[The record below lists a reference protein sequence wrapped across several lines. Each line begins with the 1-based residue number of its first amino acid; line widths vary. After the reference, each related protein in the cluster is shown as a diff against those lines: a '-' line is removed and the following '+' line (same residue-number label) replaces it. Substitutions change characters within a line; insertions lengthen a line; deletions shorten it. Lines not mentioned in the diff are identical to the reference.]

1 VSASRLSKPSA
12 PADPVLLVEKP
23 GLLTTVQDLGRPG
36 HRKFG
41 VPPSGAMDR
50 FALAA
55 ANRLV
60 GNPEGAAGLECAL
73 NGPVLLALQPCLVAV
88 TGADFTPSVNG
99 AEVPPWTGV
108 YLAAGE
114 RLSFAGRRWGARC
127 YIAVAGG
134 LAGSRWLG
142 SVATYLLVEKGGFDG
157 RTLEARDVLSL
168 ATPAPRPLIA
178 GRHLSRRLLPPY
190 GREPALSAVPGP
202 HYGRLN
208 RASRSALL
216 KSTFAVSRDA
226 DRMGFR
232 LEGPPLTLS
241 GSELLSIGLTMG
253 AVQLPIGGQPILLMA
268 DHQTAGGYPVILG
281 VARAALPLAAQ
292 LLPGDRLTF
301 KEVDA
306 GDAQEEWHRMREAL
320 EQIA

>member
-1 VSASRLSKPSA
+1 LAKTKASDAALR
-12 PADPVLLVEKP
+12 VEKP

-88 TGADFTPSVNG
+88 TGADFTPCVNG
-99 AEVPPWTGV
+99 AEMPLWTGV

-114 RLSFAGRRWGARC
+114 RLSFTGRRWGARC

-142 SVATYLLVEKGGFDG
+142 SLATYLLVDKGGFDG
-157 RTLEARDVLSL
+157 RTLEAGDLLSL
-168 ATPAPRPLIA
+168 AAPAPRPLIA
-178 GRHLSRRLLPPY
+178 GRHLSRRLLPEY
-190 GREPALSAVPGP
+190 GREPALTAVPGP
-202 HYGRLN
+202 HHARLSP
-208 RASRSALL
+208 ASR
-216 KSTFAVSRDA
+216 KSLFRSGFAVSRDA

-232 LEGPPLTLS
+232 LEGPQLEQR

-281 VARAALPLAAQ
+281 VTRAALPLAAQ
-292 LLPGDRLTF
+292 LLPGDGLTF
-301 KEVDA
+301 KEVGLVDA
-306 GDAQEEWHRMREAL
+306 RQQWRRLREAL

>member
-1 VSASRLSKPSA
+1 LIAR
-12 PADPVLLVEKP
+12 PADPAEPVLRVEKP

-60 GNPEGAAGLECAL
+60 GNPETAAGLECAL
-73 NGPVLLALQPCLVAV
+73 TGPTLLALQPCLVAV
-88 TGADFTPSVNG
+88 TGADFTPTIDG
-99 AEVPPWTGV
+99 AEIPSWTGV
-108 YLAAGE
+108 YLPAGE

-134 LAGSRWLG
+134 LGGSRWLG
-142 SVATYLLVEKGGFDG
+142 SLSTYLLVEKGGHEG
-157 RTLEARDVLSL
+157 RTLESGDSL
-168 ATPAPRPLIA
+168 RLAGPAPRPLIA
-178 GRHLSRRLLPPY
+178 GRHLSRRLQPAY
-190 GREPALSAVPGP
+190 GREPALATLPGP
-202 HYGRLN
+202 HFTRLA
-208 RASRSALL
+208 RTSRTAAW
-216 KSTFAVSRDA
+216 KSTFEVSRDA

-232 LEGPPLTLS
+232 LQGPQLEG
-241 GSELLSIGLTMG
+241 GGRELLSIGLTAG

-281 VARAALPLAAQ
+281 VSRAALPLAAQ
-292 LLPGDRLTF
+292 LLPGDRLSF
-301 KEVDA
+301 QEVSVA
-306 GDAQEEWHRMREAL
+306 AAQEQWRGTRAAL
-320 EQIA
+320 EEIS

>member
-1 VSASRLSKPSA
+1 
-12 PADPVLLVEKP
+12 
-23 GLLTTVQDLGRPG
+23 
-36 HRKFG
+36 
-41 VPPSGAMDR
+41 MDR

-88 TGADFTPSVNG
+88 TGADFTPSING
-99 AEVPPWTGV
+99 AQIPLWTGV

-114 RLSFAGRRWGARC
+114 RLSFTARKWGARC
-127 YIAVAGG
+127 YLAVAGG

-142 SVATYLLVEKGGFDG
+142 SLATYLLVEKGGFAG
-157 RTLEARDVLSL
+157 RTLEAGDVLSR
-168 ATPAPRPLIA
+168 AAPAPRPLIA
-178 GRHLSRRLLPPY
+178 GRHLSRRLLPDYRP
-190 GREPALSAVPGP
+190 EPALAAIAGP
-202 HYGRLN
+202 HHRRLN
-208 RASRSALL
+208 RTSRAALNR
-216 KSTFAVSRDA
+216 STFAVSRDA

-232 LEGPPLTLS
+232 LEGPQLELS
-241 GSELLSIGLTMG
+241 GSELLSVGLTMG

-301 KEVDA
+301 VEVGVA
-306 GDAQEEWHRMREAL
+306 DAQQQWRRLREAL

>member
-1 VSASRLSKPSA
+1 VPPDA
-12 PADPVLLVEKP
+12 VLRVEKP

-88 TGADFTPSVNG
+88 TGADFTPCVNG
-99 AEVPPWTGV
+99 GEVPLWTGV

-114 RLSFAGRRWGARC
+114 RLSFAGRKWGARC

-142 SVATYLLVEKGGFDG
+142 SLATYLLVEKGGFDG
-157 RTLEARDVLSL
+157 RTLEAGDVLSL
-168 ATPAPRPLIA
+168 TAPAPRPLIA
-178 GRHLSRRLLPPY
+178 GRHLSRRLLPDY

-202 HYGRLN
+202 HHGRLN
-208 RASRSALL
+208 RASRTALL
-216 KSTFAVSRDA
+216 KSSFTVSRDA

-232 LEGPPLTLS
+232 LEGPQLELS

-268 DHQTAGGYPVILG
+268 DHQTAGGYPVILT
-281 VARAALPLAAQ
+281 VTRAALPLAAQ

-301 KEVDA
+301 REV
-306 GDAQEEWHRMREAL
+306 GVTDAQQEWRRLRDAL

>member
-1 VSASRLSKPSA
+1 
-12 PADPVLLVEKP
+12 
-23 GLLTTVQDLGRPG
+23 
-36 HRKFG
+36 
-41 VPPSGAMDR
+41 MDR

-88 TGADFTPSVNG
+88 TGADFTPCVNG
-99 AEVPPWTGV
+99 VEMPLWTGV

-114 RLSFAGRRWGARC
+114 RLSFAGRRSGARC

-134 LAGSRWLG
+134 LTGTRWLG
-142 SVATYLLVEKGGFDG
+142 SIATYLLVEKGGFDG
-157 RTLEARDVLSL
+157 RTLEAGDLLSL
-168 ATPAPRPLIA
+168 ALPAPRPLVA
-178 GRHLSRRLLPPY
+178 GRHLSRRLLPEY
-190 GREPALSAVPGP
+190 SREPGLAAVPGP
-202 HYGRLN
+202 HHTRLK
-208 RASRSALL
+208 RPSRTALL

-232 LEGPPLTLS
+232 LEGPQLELS
-241 GSELLSIGLTMG
+241 GRELLSIGLTMG

-281 VARAALPLAAQ
+281 VTRAALPLAAQ

-301 KEVDA
+301 KEVGGCRCPA
-306 GDAQEEWHRMREAL
+306 GVAPAPCRAGADRLGGRAQPRASGFSWPSWPPAGGPAWPAPHRPSEPRR
-320 EQIA
+320 

>member
-1 VSASRLSKPSA
+1 LARTAA
-12 PADPVLLVEKP
+12 PPEAILRVEKP

-50 FALAA
+50 FSLAA

-99 AEVPPWTGV
+99 AEVPLWTGV

-142 SVATYLLVEKGGFDG
+142 SVATYLLVEKGGYDG
-157 RTLEARDVLSL
+157 RTLEAGDVLSL
-168 ATPAPRPLIA
+168 AVPAPRPLIA
-178 GRHLSRRLLPPY
+178 GRHLSRRLLPDY
-190 GREPALSAVPGP
+190 SREPALAAVAGP
-202 HYGRLN
+202 HHGRLN
-208 RASRSALL
+208 RASRTALL
-216 KSTFAVSRDA
+216 KSSFAVSRDA

-232 LEGPPLTLS
+232 LEGPELDLT

-281 VARAALPLAAQ
+281 VTRAALPLAAQ

-301 KEVDA
+301 REV
-306 GDAQEEWHRMREAL
+306 GVSDAQQEWRRLREAL
-320 EQIA
+320 EQIG

>member
-1 VSASRLSKPSA
+1 MARPTQQPDA
-12 PADPVLLVEKP
+12 VLLVEKP
-23 GLLTTVQDLGRPG
+23 GLLTTIQDLGRPG

-60 GNPEGAAGLECAL
+60 GNPDGAAGLECAL

-99 AEVPPWTGV
+99 AEVPLWTGV

-114 RLSFAGRRWGARC
+114 RLSFAARKWGARC
-127 YIAVAGG
+127 YITVAGG

-142 SVATYLLVEKGGFDG
+142 SLATYLLVEKAGFDG
-157 RTLEARDVLSL
+157 RTLEAGDVLSL
-168 ATPAPRPLIA
+168 AAPAPRPLVA
-178 GRHLSRRLLPPY
+178 GRHLSRRLLPDY
-190 GREPALSAVPGP
+190 SREPVLAAVPGP
-202 HYGRLN
+202 HHTRLN
-208 RASRSALL
+208 RASRTTLL
-216 KSTFAVSRDA
+216 KSSFAVSRDA
-226 DRMGFR
+226 DRMGYR
-232 LEGPPLTLS
+232 LEGPQLELT
-241 GSELLSIGLTMG
+241 GNELLSIGLTMG

-281 VARAALPLAAQ
+281 VTRAALPLAAQ

-301 KEVDA
+301 REV
-306 GDAQEEWHRMREAL
+306 GVTDAQEEWRRLRGAL

>member
-1 VSASRLSKPSA
+1 LAKPT
-12 PADPVLLVEKP
+12 PAEAVLRVEKP
-23 GLLTTVQDLGRPG
+23 GLLTTIQDLGRPG

-60 GNPEGAAGLECAL
+60 GNPENAAGLECAL

-88 TGADFTPSVNG
+88 AGADFTPSVNG
-99 AEVPPWTGV
+99 AEVPLWTGI
-108 YLAAGE
+108 YIAAGE
-114 RLSFAGRRWGARC
+114 RLSFAGRKWGARC

-134 LAGSRWLG
+134 LGGSRWLG
-142 SVATYLLVEKGGFDG
+142 SLATFLLVEKGGFDG
-157 RTLEARDVLSL
+157 RTLEAGDVLTL
-168 ATPAPRPLIA
+168 AAPAPRPLIA
-178 GRHLSRRLLPPY
+178 GRHLSRRLLPGY
-190 GREPALSAVPGP
+190 SREPDLAAVAGP
-202 HYGRLN
+202 HHRRLT
-208 RASRSALL
+208 RASRSALG
-216 KSTFAVSRDA
+216 KSSFAVSRDA

-232 LEGPPLTLS
+232 LEGPALELS
-241 GSELLSIGLTMG
+241 GRELLSVGLTMG

-281 VARAALPLAAQ
+281 VSRAALPLAAQ
-292 LLPGDRLTF
+292 LLPGDSLTF
-301 KEVDA
+301 REVTVSAALD
-306 GDAQEEWHRMREAL
+306 EWRRLREAL

>member
-1 VSASRLSKPSA
+1 LASRSPQPDA
-12 PADPVLLVEKP
+12 VLKVEKP
-23 GLLTTVQDLGRPG
+23 GLLTTIQDLGRPG

-60 GNPEGAAGLECAL
+60 GNPEGAAALECAL

-88 TGADFTPSVNG
+88 TGADFTPCVNG
-99 AEVPPWTGV
+99 AEVPLWTGL
-108 YLAAGE
+108 YLATGE
-114 RLSFAGRRWGARC
+114 RLSFAGRKWGARC
-127 YIAVAGG
+127 YISVAGG

-142 SVATYLLVEKGGFDG
+142 SLATYLLVEKGGYAG
-157 RTLEARDVLSL
+157 RTLEAGDVLSP
-168 ATPAPRPLIA
+168 AVAAPRPLIA
-178 GRHLSRRLLPPY
+178 GRHMSRRLLPEY
-190 GREPALSAVPGP
+190 GREPTLAAVPGP
-202 HYGRLN
+202 HHSRLN
-208 RASRSALL
+208 RASRTALL
-216 KSTFAVSRDA
+216 KASFAVSRDA

-232 LEGPPLTLS
+232 LEGPQLELS
-241 GSELLSIGLTMG
+241 GRELLSIGLTMG

-281 VARAALPLAAQ
+281 VTRAALPLAAQ

-301 KEVDA
+301 EEVA
-306 GDAQEEWHRMREAL
+306 VADAQQEWRRLREAL

>member
-1 VSASRLSKPSA
+1 M
-12 PADPVLLVEKP
+12 
-23 GLLTTVQDLGRPG
+23 TTIQDLGRAG

-88 TGADFTPSVNG
+88 TGADFTPSING
-99 AEVPPWTGV
+99 AQIPLWTGV

-114 RLSFAGRRWGARC
+114 RLSFTARKWGARC
-127 YIAVAGG
+127 YLAVAGG

-142 SVATYLLVEKGGFDG
+142 SLATYLLVEKGGFAG
-157 RTLEARDVLSL
+157 RTLEAGDVLSR
-168 ATPAPRPLIA
+168 AAPAPRPLIA
-178 GRHLSRRLLPPY
+178 GRHLSRRLLPDYRP
-190 GREPALSAVPGP
+190 EPALAAIAGP
-202 HYGRLN
+202 HHRRLN
-208 RASRSALL
+208 RTSRAALNR
-216 KSTFAVSRDA
+216 STFAVSRDA

-232 LEGPPLTLS
+232 LEGPQLELS
-241 GSELLSIGLTMG
+241 GSELLSVGLTMG

-301 KEVDA
+301 VEVGVA
-306 GDAQEEWHRMREAL
+306 DAQQQWRRLREAL

>member
-1 VSASRLSKPSA
+1 LAKQTSQPDA
-12 PADPVLLVEKP
+12 VLRVEKP
-23 GLLTTVQDLGRPG
+23 GLLTTIQDLGRPG

-60 GNPEGAAGLECAL
+60 GNPDGAAGLECAL

-99 AEVPPWTGV
+99 AEVPLWTGV

-114 RLSFAGRRWGARC
+114 RLSFAGRKWGARC
-127 YIAVAGG
+127 YIAIAGG

-142 SVATYLLVEKGGFDG
+142 SLATYLLVEKAGFDG
-157 RTLEARDVLSL
+157 RTLEAGDVLSL
-168 ATPAPRPLIA
+168 AARAPRPLIA
-178 GRHLSRRLLPPY
+178 GRHLSRRLLPEY
-190 GREPALSAVPGP
+190 SREPVLAAVAGP
-202 HYGRLN
+202 HHTRLN
-208 RASRSALL
+208 RASRTVLL
-216 KSTFAVSRDA
+216 KSSFAVSRDA

-232 LEGPPLTLS
+232 LEGPQLELS

-281 VARAALPLAAQ
+281 VARASLPLAAQ
-292 LLPGDRLTF
+292 LLPGDRLSF
-301 KEVDA
+301 REVGVA
-306 GDAQEEWHRMREAL
+306 AAQEEWRRLRGAL

>member
-1 VSASRLSKPSA
+1 VAKKSA
-12 PADPVLLVEKP
+12 PPDAVLRVEKP

-99 AEVPPWTGV
+99 AEVPLWTSV

-127 YIAVAGG
+127 YVAVAGG

-142 SVATYLLVEKGGFDG
+142 SLATYLLVEKGGFDG
-157 RTLEARDVLSL
+157 RTLEAGDVLSL
-168 ATPAPRPLIA
+168 AAPAPRPLIA
-178 GRHLSRRLLPPY
+178 GRHLSRRRLPEY
-190 GREPALSAVPGP
+190 GRDPALAAVPGP
-202 HYGRLN
+202 HHRHL
-208 RASRSALL
+208 RATSRRALL
-216 KSTFAVSRDA
+216 GSSFTVSRDA

-232 LEGPPLTLS
+232 LEGPQLELR
-241 GSELLSIGLTMG
+241 GSELLSIGLAMG

-268 DHQTAGGYPVILG
+268 DHQTAGGYPVVLG

-301 KEVDA
+301 KEVGLADA
-306 GDAQEEWHRMREAL
+306 LREWNRLREAL

>member
-1 VSASRLSKPSA
+1 MARPALSPDA
-12 PADPVLLVEKP
+12 VLQVEKP

-73 NGPVLLALQPCLVAV
+73 TGPVLLALQPCLVAV
-88 TGADFTPSVNG
+88 TGADFTPAVNG
-99 AEVPPWTGV
+99 AEVPLWTGV

-114 RLSFAGRRWGARC
+114 RLSFAARRLGARC

-142 SVATYLLVEKGGFDG
+142 SLSTYLLVEKGGFDG
-157 RTLEARDVLSL
+157 RTLEAGDALSI
-168 ATPAPRPLIA
+168 ASPPPRPLIA
-178 GRHLSRRLLPPY
+178 GRHLSRRLLPGY
-190 GREPALSAVPGP
+190 SREPALAAVPGP
-202 HYGRLN
+202 HHRRLN
-208 RASRSALL
+208 RASRTALL
-216 KSTFAVSRDA
+216 KGTFTVSRDA
-226 DRMGFR
+226 DRMGYR
-232 LEGPPLTLS
+232 LEGTPLELS
-241 GSELLSIGLTMG
+241 GQELLSIGLTMG

-281 VARAALPLAAQ
+281 VTRAALPLAAQ
-292 LLPGDRLTF
+292 LVPGDRLTF
-301 KEVDA
+301 REVTIA
-306 GDAQEEWHRMREAL
+306 DAQHEWRGLRAAL
-320 EQIA
+320 EQIG

>member
-1 VSASRLSKPSA
+1 MAKPA
-12 PADPVLLVEKP
+12 EGEAVLRVEKP

-60 GNPEGAAGLECAL
+60 GNPETAAGLECAL

-99 AEVPPWTGV
+99 AEVPLWTGV

-114 RLSFAGRRWGARC
+114 RLSFAGRKWGARC
-127 YIAVAGG
+127 YIAIAGG
-134 LAGSRWLG
+134 LGGSRWLG
-142 SVATYLLVEKGGFDG
+142 SLATYLLVEKGGFDG
-157 RTLEARDVLSL
+157 RTLEAGDVL
-168 ATPAPRPLIA
+168 AIAAPAPRPLIA
-178 GRHLSRRLLPPY
+178 GRHLSRRLLPAY
-190 GREPALSAVPGP
+190 GREPALAAVPGP
-202 HYGRLN
+202 HHSRLT
-208 RASRSALL
+208 RSSRSALQ
-216 KSTFAVSRDA
+216 KSSFAVSRDA

-232 LEGPPLTLS
+232 LEGPALELS
-241 GSELLSIGLTMG
+241 GRELLSVGLTMG

-281 VARAALPLAAQ
+281 VSRASLPLAAQ
-292 LLPGDRLTF
+292 LLPGDTLTF
-301 KEVDA
+301 REVSISA
-306 GDAQEEWHRMREAL
+306 AQDEWRRLREAL

>member
-1 VSASRLSKPSA
+1 MAKPA
-12 PADPVLLVEKP
+12 EGAAVLRVEKP

-60 GNPEGAAGLECAL
+60 GNPETAAGLECAL

-99 AEVPPWTGV
+99 AEVPLWTGV

-114 RLSFAGRRWGARC
+114 RLSFAGRKWGARC
-127 YIAVAGG
+127 YIAIAGG
-134 LAGSRWLG
+134 LGGSRWLG
-142 SVATYLLVEKGGFDG
+142 SLATYLLVEKGGFDG
-157 RTLEARDVLSL
+157 RTLEAGDVL
-168 ATPAPRPLIA
+168 AIAAPAPRPLIA
-178 GRHLSRRLLPPY
+178 GRHLSRRLLPAY
-190 GREPALSAVPGP
+190 GREPALAAVPGP
-202 HYGRLN
+202 HHSRLT
-208 RASRSALL
+208 RSSRSALQN
-216 KSTFAVSRDA
+216 SSFAVSRDA

-232 LEGPPLTLS
+232 LEGPALELS
-241 GSELLSIGLTMG
+241 GRELLSVGLTMG

-281 VARAALPLAAQ
+281 VSRASLPLAAQ
-292 LLPGDRLTF
+292 LLPGDTLTF
-301 KEVDA
+301 REVSISA
-306 GDAQEEWHRMREAL
+306 AQDEWRRLRGAL

>member
-1 VSASRLSKPSA
+1 MARTAA
-12 PADPVLLVEKP
+12 PLQAVLRVEKP

-50 FALAA
+50 FSLAA

-73 NGPVLLALQPCLVAV
+73 NGPLLLALQPCLVAV

-99 AEVPPWTGV
+99 AEVPLWTGV

-114 RLSFAGRRWGARC
+114 RLSFAGRRSGARC
-127 YIAVAGG
+127 YIAIAGG

-142 SVATYLLVEKGGFDG
+142 SAATYLLVEKGGFDG
-157 RTLEARDVLSL
+157 RTLEAGDVLSL
-168 ATPAPRPLIA
+168 AVPAPRPLIA
-178 GRHLSRRLLPPY
+178 GRHLSRRLLPDY
-190 GREPALSAVPGP
+190 SREPALAAVPGP
-202 HYGRLN
+202 HHRRLN
-208 RASRSALL
+208 RASRTALL
-216 KSTFAVSRDA
+216 KSSFAVSRDA

-232 LEGPPLTLS
+232 LEGPQLDLT

-281 VARAALPLAAQ
+281 VSRAALPLAAQ
-292 LLPGDRLTF
+292 LLPGDRVTF
-301 KEVDA
+301 REV
-306 GDAQEEWHRMREAL
+306 GVSDAQQEWRRLREAL
-320 EQIA
+320 EQIG

>member
-1 VSASRLSKPSA
+1 MAKQTPQPEA
-12 PADPVLLVEKP
+12 VLRVEKP
-23 GLLTTVQDLGRPG
+23 GLLTTIQDLGRPG

-99 AEVPPWTGV
+99 AEMPLWTGV

-114 RLSFAGRRWGARC
+114 RLSFAGRKWGARC
-127 YIAVAGG
+127 YVAIAGG

-142 SVATYLLVEKGGFDG
+142 SLATYLLVGKGGFDG
-157 RTLEARDVLSL
+157 RTLEAEDVLSL
-168 ATPAPRPLIA
+168 AAPAPRPLIA
-178 GRHLSRRLLPPY
+178 GRHLSRRLLPEY
-190 GREPALSAVPGP
+190 SREPVLAAIPGP
-202 HYGRLN
+202 HHTRLN
-208 RASRSALL
+208 RASRTALL
-216 KSTFAVSRDA
+216 KSSFAVSRDA

-232 LEGPPLTLS
+232 LEGPQLELG
-241 GSELLSIGLTMG
+241 GSELLSIGLAMG

-281 VARAALPLAAQ
+281 VTRAALPLAAQ
-292 LLPGDRLTF
+292 LLPGDSLSFR
-301 KEVDA
+301 DA
-306 GDAQEEWHRMREAL
+306 GVAEAQEEWRRLRGAL
-320 EQIA
+320 EQIV

>member
-1 VSASRLSKPSA
+1 
-12 PADPVLLVEKP
+12 
-23 GLLTTVQDLGRPG
+23 
-36 HRKFG
+36 
-41 VPPSGAMDR
+41 MDR

-60 GNPEGAAGLECAL
+60 GNPDGAAGLECAL

-99 AEVPPWTGV
+99 AEVPLWTGV

-114 RLSFAGRRWGARC
+114 RLSFAGRKWGARC
-127 YIAVAGG
+127 YIAIAGG

-142 SVATYLLVEKGGFDG
+142 SLATYLLVEKAGFDG
-157 RTLEARDVLSL
+157 RTLEAGDVLSL
-168 ATPAPRPLIA
+168 AARAPRPLIA
-178 GRHLSRRLLPPY
+178 GRHLSRRLLPEY
-190 GREPALSAVPGP
+190 SREPVLAAVAGP
-202 HYGRLN
+202 HHTRLN
-208 RASRSALL
+208 RASRTVLL
-216 KSTFAVSRDA
+216 KSSFAVSRDA

-232 LEGPPLTLS
+232 LEGPQLELS

-281 VARAALPLAAQ
+281 VARASLPLAAQ
-292 LLPGDRLTF
+292 LLPGDRLSF
-301 KEVDA
+301 REVGVA
-306 GDAQEEWHRMREAL
+306 AAQEEWRRLRGAL

>member
-1 VSASRLSKPSA
+1 MAKPA
-12 PADPVLLVEKP
+12 EGAAVLRVEKP

-60 GNPEGAAGLECAL
+60 GNPETAAGLECAL

-99 AEVPPWTGV
+99 AEVPLWTGV

-114 RLSFAGRRWGARC
+114 RLSFAARKWGARC
-127 YIAVAGG
+127 YIAIAGG
-134 LAGSRWLG
+134 LGGSRWLG
-142 SVATYLLVEKGGFDG
+142 SLATYLLVEKGGFDG
-157 RTLEARDVLSL
+157 RTLEAGDVL
-168 ATPAPRPLIA
+168 AIAAPAPRPLIA
-178 GRHLSRRLLPPY
+178 GRHLSRRLLPAY
-190 GREPALSAVPGP
+190 GREPALAAVPGP
-202 HYGRLN
+202 HHSRLT
-208 RASRSALL
+208 RSSRSALQN
-216 KSTFAVSRDA
+216 SSFAVSRDA

-232 LEGPPLTLS
+232 LEGPALELS
-241 GSELLSIGLTMG
+241 GRELLSVGLTMG

-281 VARAALPLAAQ
+281 VSRASLPLAAQ
-292 LLPGDRLTF
+292 LLPGDTLTF
-301 KEVDA
+301 REVSISA
-306 GDAQEEWHRMREAL
+306 AQDEWRRLREAL